1 MKNLSIIQFQRF
13 SVVVGVLLFA
23 VKFFAFWLTGS
34 NAIFSDAL
42 ESIINVAAGSFAL
55 YSLVLAAKPKDL
67 DHPYGHGK
75 IEFISSGFE
84 GSLIVIAGAGI
95 IYKSIYNLFDP
106 QELTSLDL
114 GLCLTAGAGAL
125 NFGLGVVTERY
136 GIQHHSPTMVASG
149 KHLKSDGY
157 SSLGLII
164 GLVVVL
170 LTNMVWLDSVI
181 AILFGLLIGYTGIKE
196 IRKSIAGIMDEADL
210 KLLAKIIDHLDKER
224 LPNWIDLHNMR
235 AQKFGS
241 QIHVDCHMTL
251 PHYLTVKEGHTEVEK
266 LESSI
271 ASQFKEGFEIFIHT
285 DPCEPSSCKL
295 CLKNDCSVR
304 QHPFDKR
311 TNWNL
316 DNVLK
321 NQRHQ

>member
-1 MKNLSIIQFQRF
+1 MKNLTMIQFQRF
-13 SVVVGVLLFA
+13 AVVVGVFLFA
-23 VKFFAFWLTGS
+23 VKFFAFWLTSS

-55 YSLVLAAKPKDL
+55 YSLVLSAKPKDL

-84 GSLIVIAGAGI
+84 GSLIVFAGAGI
-95 IYKSIYNLFDP
+95 IYKSVYNLFDP
-106 QELTSLDL
+106 QELTQLDM
-114 GLCLTAGAGAL
+114 GLYLTAGAGAV
-125 NFGLGVVTERY
+125 NFGLGVITERY
-136 GIQHHSPTMVASG
+136 GKQHHSPTMVASG

-164 GLVVVL
+164 GLAIVL
-170 LTNMVWLDSVI
+170 LTNLVWLDSVI

-196 IRKSIAGIMDEADL
+196 IRKSVAGIMDEADL
-210 KLLAKIIDHLDKER
+210 KLLGKIIDHLDKER

-235 AQKFGS
+235 VQKFGS

-251 PHYLTVKEGHTEVEK
+251 PYFLTVKEGHDEVEK
-266 LESSI
+266 LENSVK
-271 ASQFKEGFEIFIHT
+271 SQFKEGFEIFIHT
-285 DPCEPSSCKL
+285 DPCTPSSCKL
-295 CLKNDCSVR
+295 CLKDNCPVR
-304 QHPFDKR
+304 QQGFEKR
-311 TNWNL
+311 TKWSL
-316 DNVLK
+316 GNVLK